1 MAGDRILEEIRDLLR
16 EQNRL
21 VAEPKAQNELALQ
34 RQAEQVAKAEA
45 LGQKTIGSARW
56 LSAGVWVFIAALLVI
71 FGASVVGQLA
81 R

>member
-1 MAGDRILEEIRDLLR
+1 MSDPLLGEIRDLLR
-16 EQNRL
+16 
-21 VAEPKAQNELALQ
+21 
-34 RQAEQVAKAEA
+34 AEA

-71 FGASVVGQLA
+71 FGASVIGQLL

>member
-1 MAGDRILEEIRDLLR
+1 MSDPLLGEIRDLLR

-21 VAEPKAQNELALQ
+21 IAELKAQNELALQ
-34 RQAEQVAKAEA
+34 RQAEQVTRAEA

-71 FGASVVGQLA
+71 FGASVVGQLL